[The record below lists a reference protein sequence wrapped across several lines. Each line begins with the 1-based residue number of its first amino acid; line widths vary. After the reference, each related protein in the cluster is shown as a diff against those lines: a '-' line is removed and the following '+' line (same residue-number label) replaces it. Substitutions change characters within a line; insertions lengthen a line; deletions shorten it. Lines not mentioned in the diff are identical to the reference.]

1 MTLWALPG
9 STLMIFSSV
18 AGLETQ
24 CLRRPLQNWKRPI
37 AGASGTLAISFF
49 AGCRIRQLP
58 DMSIQIDQ
66 NEYSEKW
73 MDEIPLAPDRAKQLK
88 SRATDQEIS
97 QLRGALGTLAW
108 RSSQCSPQY
117 QADVGLL
124 LSKVPYATV
133 STLLSVNKL
142 IREARRTPQ
151 HLTFHHWGVPWTE
164 LATVV
169 WADASNGNRPDKS
182 STMGLV
188 AGLAPRSI
196 LNGTKQPVSLLQW
209 RSSKTPR
216 QVLGSNGA
224 EVQSITEGEDL
235 CFRLRAL
242 LAEINGMQLT
252 RSNLT
257 EVVRTMTY
265 GALVMDSKGI
275 FDSMTRNVSALHGLK
290 SGRAGYEL
298 TISVSQALE
307 VQTALRW
314 VNGEAQLAD
323 CLTKGGPAKK
333 MFLRFLAENQQWQL
347 IHDPDFVA
355 GKKLKKKA
363 LEDRLK
369 EMEQLFVGLV
379 AQAIEMFRWPFRS
392 QVDDAE
398 LRIMGD
404 ERTDVSWKDV
414 YPCEA
419 VDISCEP
426 SIVPG

>member
-1 MTLWALPG
+1 M
-9 STLMIFSSV
+9 S
-18 AGLETQ
+18 
-24 CLRRPLQNWKRPI
+24 
-37 AGASGTLAISFF
+37 
-49 AGCRIRQLP
+49 

-73 MDEIPLAPDRAKQLK
+73 MDEIPIDSERAKQMK
-88 SRATDQEIS
+88 SKATDQEIS

-108 RSSQCSPQY
+108 RSSQCSPHY

-133 STLLSVNKL
+133 STLMTVNKL
-142 IREARRTPQ
+142 IREVRRTPQ
-151 HLTFHHWGVPWTE
+151 HLTFHSWKVPWSE
-164 LATVV
+164 LAVVV
-169 WADASNGNRPDKS
+169 WADASNSNRPDKS
-182 STMGLV
+182 STMGIV
-188 AGLAPRSI
+188 AGLAPRGI
-196 LNGTKQPVSLLQW
+196 MTGERHPVSLLQW
-209 RSSKTPR
+209 KSTKCPR

-242 LAEINGMQLT
+242 LAEIHGEKLT

-257 EVVRTMTY
+257 EVVKTKTA

-307 VQTALRW
+307 VQTSLRW

-323 CLTKGGPAKK
+323 CLTKGGAAKK

-347 IHDPDFVA
+347 IHDPDFLA
-355 GKKLKKKA
+355 GKKVKKKH

-369 EMEQLFVGLV
+369 EMEQMFVDAVKHAAELY
-379 AQAIEMFRWPFRS
+379 RWPFQS
-392 QVDDAE
+392 YVDPVE

-404 ERTDVSWKDV
+404 EITAVTWKNM
-414 YPCEA
+414 YP
-419 VDISCEP
+419 DS
-426 SIVPG
+426 